1 MKKLFKA
8 LFMMLFVFSLAFLSV
23 SSLSVNADEN
33 NGESTA
39 INYAVYLVSD
49 ENPNG
54 ILACVTDGNLVTDY
68 LTEEVYSL
76 DYITPEGLIQIYGN
90 NLEAFGT
97 NAFVRVINFNTNE
110 VLAEGVADGAGSYDI
125 GSGLV
130 LGNDGDDGGSGG
142 DDASQA

>member
-39 INYAVYLVSD
+39 INYAVYLVSE

-54 ILACVTDGNLVTDY
+54 ILACVTDGNSVTDY
-68 LTEEVYSL
+68 LTDEVYTL

-90 NLEAFGT
+90 NLEVFGT
-97 NAFVRVINFNTNE
+97 NAVVVVVNAATNE
-110 VLAEGVADGAGSYDI
+110 ILASGTADGAGTYDI

-130 LGNDGDDGGSGG
+130 LGNDGEGTPDG
-142 DDASQA
+142 DDYGKA